1 MAHLNFHRQQEH
13 PSKAVGTRLA
23 GVKAVCVGA
32 GEQAAV
38 LTLKMKK
45 SSMNMAPK
53 GRIPAMRMLQENQ
66 RVNTARRPRASEAP
80 DSFPSHPK

>member
-1 MAHLNFHRQQEH
+1 M
-13 PSKAVGTRLA
+13 
-23 GVKAVCVGA
+23 CVGA